1 MLADA
6 LASLDALPLVDETH
20 SVGLLGAVQ
29 LSAEARAEDPGLA
42 DRVVARLQEEGVL
55 VRALV
60 GHSLQ
65 ISPPFVIAEDEIG
78 LLADRI
84 RDVLER
90 EPAGLRTGVAA

>member
-1 MLADA
+1 
-6 LASLDALPLVDETH
+6 
-20 SVGLLGAVQ
+20 
-29 LSAEARAEDPGLA
+29 
-42 DRVVARLQEEGVL
+42 VL

-65 ISPPFVIAEDEIG
+65 ISPPFVIAEDEIE

-90 EPAGLRTGVAA
+90 EAAALPTGVAA